1 MRASPSPIADR
12 FPRAIGLEELEA
24 AAALQDRV
32 DTKYLVSCDVF
43 AALAERLSG
52 THSVLEIDC
61 RRSFRYHTVYFDT
74 EALTAYRDH
83 MQRRRRRY
91 KCRSREY
98 VDSGVC
104 TFEVKLKGLRG
115 RTIKHRMAYDRARRD
130 ELSEPALQFVRDCLE
145 RSYGRSPEGD
155 LEPALAVTYAR
166 VTFAAPAL
174 GERVTCDFDLGF
186 CAPSGAA
193 GRLAEDTV
201 IVESKSASGSAVADR
216 ALRALGARP
225 EGACSK
231 YCLGV
236 GLTNPRVNSNALRR
250 LLRRHF
256 RPGPGDNAG
265 SRVSTGQAVRFAA

>member
-1 MRASPSPIADR
+1 MRASPSLIADR
-12 FPRAIGLEELEA
+12 FPQAIGLEELEA

-52 THSVLEIDC
+52 THAVLEIGS
-61 RRSFRYHTVYFDT
+61 RRSFRYHSVYFDT
-74 EALTAYRDH
+74 ATLTAYRDH

-145 RSYGRSPEGD
+145 RSYGRFPEGD
-155 LEPALAVTYAR
+155 LEPALAVSYAR
-166 VTFAAPAL
+166 VTFVAPGL

-186 CAPSGAA
+186 CAPSGAT

-256 RPGPGDNAG
+256 RPAPSDSG
-265 SRVSTGQAVRFAA
+265 SLVSTGQSVRFAA

>member
-1 MRASPSPIADR
+1 MRKSPSLIAER
-12 FPRAIGLEELEA
+12 FTRAIGLEELET
-24 AAALQDRV
+24 AAALQDRI
-32 DTKYLVSCDVF
+32 DTKYLVSLDVF
-43 AALAERLSG
+43 ASLAERLSD
-52 THSVLEIDC
+52 THAVLEIDA

-74 EALTAYRDH
+74 ETLTTYRDH

-115 RTIKHRMAYDRARRD
+115 RTVKHRMAYDRARRD

-145 RSYGRSPEGD
+145 RAYGRFPDGD

-166 VTFAAPAL
+166 VTFAAPEL

-186 CAPSGAA
+186 CAPSGAT
-193 GRLAEDTV
+193 GRLADDTV
-201 IVESKSASGSAVADR
+201 IVESKSMTGNAIADR

-225 EGACSK
+225 EAACSK

-256 RPGPGDNAG
+256 RPAPGTTGPL
-265 SRVSTGQAVRFAA
+265 VSTGQPVRLAA